1 MIIDKIIEREKEI
14 KEDIIK
20 NFNELSSTDLMQL
33 SQIAKEIV
41 DKRMEKCAKDG
52 MFGDYA
58 EDLIMKN
65 KTMKERILR
74 TLEDNL
80 LINRE
85 FLEEERI
92 KDLEEQIK
100 AVKEYE
106 KNPLKRYLKRLL
118 KELLK
123 D

>member
-1 MIIDKIIEREKEI
+1 MK
-14 KEDIIK
+14 
-20 NFNELSSTDLMQL
+20 DLT
-33 SQIAKEIV
+33 I
-41 DKRMEKCAKDG
+41 
-52 MFGDYA
+52 
-58 EDLIMKN
+58 
-65 KTMKERILR
+65 KERILK
-74 TLEDNL
+74 TLEDKL
-80 LINRE
+80 LIDRE
-85 FLEEERI
+85 FLEEEQI